1 MGPLPRLAVVT
12 VLAGALIGGLVVTPA
27 ARAAITASQIT
38 TPSNPSFFIADEDT
52 TSQPFAVAGT
62 TTGASGGAQVDLRC
76 YFAGTSIKVKGNVP
90 LNSDGSFS
98 VPAADLNKI
107 LGLTCQLKAVPAG
120 KTPADLTPF
129 AGPVV
134 GVGSRETS
142 RITGGPNNGEAYDY
156 SLDAQQQTAAF
167 NYASLGSCGLHNGFL
182 YDAAYA
188 NTTVTFAC
196 NAGLLSADSPNTPTR
211 SELQVDGVD
220 AYAPTQAFLIS
231 PGGAGLPPLTDT
243 YTVDKAT
250 G

>member
-1 MGPLPRLAVVT
+1 AGGAVR
-12 VLAGALIGGLVVTPA
+12 LIGPA
-27 ARAAITASQIT
+27 R
-38 TPSNPSFFIADEDT
+38 PP
-52 TSQPFAVAGT
+52 P
-62 TTGASGGAQVDLRC
+62 
-76 YFAGTSIKVKGNVP
+76 
-90 LNSDGSFS
+90 
-98 VPAADLNKI
+98 PAADLTKT
-107 LGLTCQLKAVPAG
+107 LGLPGQLRAAPAG

-196 NAGLLSADSPNTPTR
+196 NAGLLSADSPNTPT
-211 SELQVDGVD
+211 
-220 AYAPTQAFLIS
+220 
-231 PGGAGLPPLTDT
+231 
-243 YTVDKAT
+243 
-250 G
+250 